1 MCERISRAVNSP
13 RLDLDALINAR
24 SPACHVLS
32 RFVGVGDDVIERSF
46 PRAQTA
52 AQVGAAQTAPAA
64 ATQTEFNVLHREF
77 FFSRVFEDVNKC
89 QMKTNT
95 AIDLHDELLKITLGR
110 TPNRRHLKIRFWESR

>member
-1 MCERISRAVNSP
+1 MWPRIFRAENFP
-13 RLDLDALINAR
+13 RPDHDASTKAR
-24 SPACHVLS
+24 APACHVLS

-64 ATQTEFNVLHREF
+64 ATQAQFNVLNREF
-77 FFSRVFEDVNKC
+77 FFSRVFEDVDKC

-95 AIDLHDELLKITLGR
+95 AVDLHDELLGITWGR
-110 TPNRRHLKIRFWESR
+110 TPNRRCLKIRFWESR

>member
-1 MCERISRAVNSP
+1 MYERISRVVNSP
-13 RLDLDALINAR
+13 RPDQDASTKAR
-24 SPACHVLS
+24 LPACYVLS

-46 PRAQTA
+46 PGAQTA

-64 ATQTEFNVLHREF
+64 ATQTEFNVLHRELL
-77 FFSRVFEDVNKC
+77 FSRVFEDVDKC

-110 TPNRRHLKIRFWESR
+110 TPNRRRLKNRFWESR